1 MPLLLGLTG
10 PAGAGKDTVGK
21 RLYMTHNFVNTSFAE
36 PLRCAAM
43 EVFGLDYDHFI
54 DRELKETV
62 NGYWGLTPRQML
74 QRLGTEAIRG
84 TFGPEFWVRRWC
96 QTYAEVHDTDHIVV
110 TDVRFPEEAQMVRER
125 GGVLV
130 HILRDDVTRF
140 NHASDQGIPFLA
152 GDHVIENDGDIKGLY
167 AKVDSLM
174 SLLDA

>member
-1 MPLLLGLTG
+1 MPLLLGIAG
-10 PAGAGKDTVGK
+10 PAGSGKDTIGT
-21 RLYMTHNFVNTSFAE
+21 RLSIHHDFVMTSFAE

-84 TFGPEFWVRRWC
+84 TFGAEFWIRRWC
-96 QTYAEVHDTDHIVV
+96 QTYAEVQGTDNVVV

-125 GGVLV
+125 GGIMV
-130 HILRDDVTRF
+130 HVMRDGVTRF
-140 NHASDQGIPFLA
+140 NHASDQDIAFLA
-152 GDHVIENDGDIKGLY
+152 GDHAIENDGDIKGLY
-167 AKVDSLM
+167 AKVDDLLGSLR
-174 SLLDA
+174 